1 MSFEFALS
9 PVLWLREVVEERE
22 ERLLLRIVK
31 EIAALTESVDGV
43 DAELAA
49 ADAAR
54 RAELARPS
62 NGACLRAWYAHIE
75 ELRERRGGFEQ
86 KIKQLEELRD
96 KQMQVYQTARRDR
109 QMLDEMR
116 DQQQAAY
123 ESSTAR
129 REQSTIDDRFGAQ
142 HARREALP

>member
-1 MSFEFALS
+1 MAFEFALS

-31 EIAALTESVDGV
+31 EIAALDELIDGV

-49 ADAAR
+49 ANATR
-54 RAELARPS
+54 RADLARPS
-62 NGACLRAWYAHIE
+62 NGAHLRAWYAHIE
-75 ELRERRGGFEQ
+75 DLRHRRGDYEQ

-116 DQQQAAY
+116 YQERAAY
-123 ESSTAR
+123 ENLAAR
-129 REQSTIDDRFGAQ
+129 HEQSTVDDSFGAQ
-142 HARREALP
+142 HARRASLP